1 MLVYRSYARRIGNVL
16 GSERLSN
23 PLTSVLMWG
32 GIMTSLVCVVVIP
45 YTREWSILALSL
57 QAGLYV
63 LIYRRVALLPLPRI
77 MKRSL

>member
-1 MLVYRSYARRIGNVL
+1 
-16 GSERLSN
+16 
-23 PLTSVLMWG
+23 MWG